1 MPIIALFS
9 LLIAY
14 IYKKT
19 EQQIKKKAFRKIIH
33 HKFFHPSSILF
44 YCFSISILLYR
55 LVSVSLVSNRYCCTD
70 SNDIEVSISGFVEP
84 LTKGVPFD

>member
-14 IYKKT
+14 IYKKI
-19 EQQIKKKAFRKIIH
+19 EQQIIKVFRKNIH

-44 YCFSISILLYR
+44 YCFFDIDIVVSTR
-55 LVSVSLVSNRYCCTD
+55 SVSLVSNRYCCID
-70 SNDIEVSISGFVEP
+70 SIDIEVSISGFVEP